1 MFDRHNW
8 KTSLTTSIVV
18 SSLVF
23 SVGLFLCASAALFA
37 QSESGVVTGQVQ
49 DPQGAPVA
57 GAEVTA
63 TNTETG
69 VATVVKTSDIGIFF
83 FQPSSQPLQ
92 DRRKGSRSSGLEGAL
107 RCWLSGRP
115 ETDRSCTHANHPR
128 QPDCGKTHSSDGR
141 APPRECSRGT

>member
-37 QSESGVVTGQVQ
+37 QSESGVVTGQIQ

-69 VATVVKTSDIGIFF
+69 VATVVKTSDIGIFYF
-83 FQPSSQPLQ
+83 SSLHPS
-92 DRRKGSRSSGLEGAL
+92 RYKIVVKAAG
-107 RCWLSGRP
+107 
-115 ETDRSCTHANHPR
+115 PR
-128 QPDCGKTHSSDGR
+128 VWKEHCVAG
-141 APPRECSRGT
+141 